1 MDMYHKQGYIRL
13 DHTVGTVQFPS
24 VCQHLVVVQSVS
36 MGSLNSPDWMLSAWE
51 IPVDQLVYSP
61 HQETKR
67 AAF

>member
-1 MDMYHKQGYIRL
+1 MYHKQGYIRL
-13 DHTVGTVQFPS
+13 AHTVGTVQFHS
-24 VCQHLVVVQSVS
+24 VCQHLVAVQSVS
-36 MGSLNSPDWMLSAWE
+36 IESLSSPDWMLNAWE